1 MYNGRKKVN
10 EDKTRVVKGRSENL
24 KMEAI
29 PALRPPSGLLDMLAE
44 VASQTL
50 HSDPTVKTSPAKKK
64 AIERAVREPR
74 EKPEAKEAPRR
85 KVAKLSVLQKA
96 EIDTLTSAKL
106 RSMSV
111 SQQLRLCSRLDGD
124 EMRRTFTYT
133 CLLEPELCGQTF
145 SSFGSEGRARQ
156 MMRTHLL
163 EHLKNHGPDE
173 PIHVSRRRRTTKVQ
187 NVKKKPNPKVK
198 VEPVKASRL
207 RYSELYDEV
216 NNLPVNNKENKVEGP
231 GEWRT
236 GSEKS
241 QQKLQSLNLVK
252 IVDIPTPAQA
262 QPAHQIQT
270 ILPVQQGSVDSDE
283 DTVSCCSTGSRYGD
297 LPPPGSP
304 SRGERPAAV
313 DDDSKE
319 QEGDGDKSIYT
330 EHSYTSRGTE
340 ASNGSII
347 NSVYN
352 SDVSRI
358 FIKTEPGLESP
369 LDSPDVFVETLNK
382 RISSVGREIDVRTEP
397 PVKTIKS
404 AANIKDILKSIM
416 LELTEDLP
424 VLCDN
429 RREPINH
436 ELNGRD
442 TRELTWETTAVER
455 DEFHQHKK
463 PKGKAKF
470 IGQSKAEKEMAIRLI
485 NAIKT
490 KGSAAGLQ
498 SLDTLECRICRP
510 PRCFTAPTTLM
521 SHYRSHAGIKPY
533 ECRICRAAFT
543 RQHSLNYHMLIH
555 SNQTR
560 FTCHDCGRKFRH
572 PSHFKEHRRRH
583 TGESPFEC
591 SDCLLR
597 FKTRNTYKR
606 HLKTRHG
613 KVLTTSG
620 GLIILSEEE
629 FKRVRTMPR
638 SPLSHQS
645 SRSGSL
651 PGKVAADAESD
662 EEEEEEDDYSS
673 SGAEDLSDKLET
685 RMSIG
690 HNEVVEEIELTLE
703 NCVQEDVSESVVT
716 EETNDSA
723 LNLNDIVRE
732 AIRQSDISFADNE
745 RKANSDSSGSPA
757 PVDWSTEEVSQ
768 LEETNEGSYA
778 TAVVQIANTKPASKV
793 QVLPVGVK
801 RNASPAEALR
811 NVPTKAQ
818 KKSQESVAGNTDN
831 LATILSGQT
840 SNAAIPQSLALLQSR
855 YLVGKKPGISVI
867 GSDSQQATV
876 LLLANQNMM
885 QHQSK
890 NDPISL
896 MLA

>member
-1 MYNGRKKVN
+1 MFNGRKKIN
-10 EDKTRVVKGRSENL
+10 EDKTKASKGRSDSGNNW
-24 KMEAI
+24 KMDHI
-29 PALRPPSGLLDMLAE
+29 PSLRPASGLLDMLAE

-50 HSDPTVKTSPAKKK
+50 HSDPTVKTSPVKKK
-64 AIERAVREPR
+64 STERAVREPR
-74 EKPEAKEAPRR
+74 EKPEPKESARR
-85 KVAKLSVLQKA
+85 KSSKRA
-96 EIDTLTSAKL
+96 EVDTLTAAKL
-106 RSMSV
+106 RSLSL

-173 PIHVSRRRRTTKVQ
+173 PIRVSRRRRAPKVQ
-187 NVKKKPNPKVK
+187 PSKKKVNPKVK

-207 RYSELYDEV
+207 RYSELYDEIT
-216 NNLPVNNKENKVEGP
+216 NIPVNNKENKVDGA
-231 GEWRT
+231 GDW
-236 GSEKS
+236 KS
-241 QQKLQSLNLVK
+241 PNDRSQPKLQSLNLLK
-252 IVDIPTPAQA
+252 IVDIPTSVPAQTS
-262 QPAHQIQT
+262 PIQT
-270 ILPVQQGSVDSDE
+270 IIPSQQSSVDSDE

-304 SRGERPAAV
+304 SREHVAVNSESKDQDSEGE
-313 DDDSKE
+313 
-319 QEGDGDKSIYT
+319 KSIYT

-340 ASNGSII
+340 NSNGSII
-347 NSVYN
+347 NSVY
-352 SDVSRI
+352 SSEVSRI
-358 FIKTEPGLESP
+358 FIKPEPGLDP
-369 LDSPDVFVETLNK
+369 VLDSPEVFVETISNK
-382 RISSVGREIDVRTEP
+382 RVPSVGREIDVRTEP
-397 PVKTIKS
+397 PAKTIKS
-404 AANIKDILKSIM
+404 
-416 LELTEDLP
+416 EDLP

-429 RREPINH
+429 RREPSNH
-436 ELNGRD
+436 ELNGRE

-490 KGSAAGLQ
+490 KGSPAGLQ

-638 SPLSHQS
+638 SPLSHQQ
-645 SRSGSL
+645 SRNGSVN
-651 PGKVAADAESD
+651 GKVAADADSD
-662 EEEEEEDDYSS
+662 EEEEEEDGYSS
-673 SGAEDLSDKLET
+673 SGAEDISDKLESGV
-685 RMSIG
+685 RVMKPEI
-690 HNEVVEEIELTLE
+690 VEEVELTFE
-703 NCVQEDVSESVVT
+703 NCVQEDLTGSVVT
-716 EETNDSA
+716 EITNDSA
-723 LNLNDIVRE
+723 LNFNDIVRE
-732 AIRQSDISFADNE
+732 AIRQSDISFADGE
-745 RKANSDSSGSPA
+745 RKANSDDGETVAETEWSAGEQSPGDESNDGTFA
-757 PVDWSTEEVSQ
+757 T
-768 LEETNEGSYA
+768 A
-778 TAVVQIANTKPASKV
+778 TAVVQIAKNSTKF
-793 QVLPVGVK
+793 QVLPTSAGVK
-801 RNASPAEALR
+801 RSG
-811 NVPTKAQ
+811 
-818 KKSQESVAGNTDN
+818 SSESVKESSSKSKKKVQNSANGNTDN
-831 LATILSGQT
+831 LATILSGQK

-855 YLVGKKPGISVI
+855 YLVGNKPGLSVI

-876 LLLANQNMM
+876 LLLANQNLMPR
-885 QHQSK
+885 QSK
-890 NDPISL
+890 NDTISL

>member
-10 EDKTRVVKGRSENL
+10 EVKTRAAKGRLERANI

-29 PALRPPSGLLDMLAE
+29 PALRPSSGLLDMLAE

-64 AIERAVREPR
+64 IMERAVREPR
-74 EKPEAKEAPRR
+74 EKAEPKEAPRR

-173 PIHVSRRRRTTKVQ
+173 PIHVSRRRRTAKVQ
-187 NVKKKPNPKVK
+187 NAKKKSNPKVK
-198 VEPVKASRL
+198 VEPVKAARL
-207 RYSELYDEV
+207 RYSELYDEA

-231 GEWRT
+231 GEWRN
-236 GSEKS
+236 GNEKS
-241 QQKLQSLNLVK
+241 QQKLQSINLLK
-252 IVDIPTPAQA
+252 IVDIPTPAAA
-262 QPAHQIQT
+262 QPTHQIQT

-304 SRGERPAAV
+304 SLGERPAAV
-313 DDDSKE
+313 DDESKE
-319 QEGDGDKSIYT
+319 QDGDCDKSIYT

-340 ASNGSII
+340 AANGSII

-358 FIKTEPGLESP
+358 FIKTEPGLDSP
-369 LDSPDVFVETLNK
+369 LDTPDVFVETLNK

-397 PVKTIKS
+397 PIKTIKS
-404 AANIKDILKSIM
+404 
-416 LELTEDLP
+416 EDLP

-442 TRELTWETTAVER
+442 TRELSWETTAVER

-645 SRSGSL
+645 SRNGGL
-651 PGKVAADAESD
+651 AGKVAADADSD

-673 SGAEDLSDKLET
+673 SGAEDLSDKLELGIQT
-685 RMSIG
+685 GGKDDI
-690 HNEVVEEIELTLE
+690 VEEIELTLE
-703 NCVQEDVSESVVT
+703 NCIQDDVTESVVT
-716 EETNDSA
+716 EETNDSS

-732 AIRQSDISFADNE
+732 AIRQSDISFADSE
-745 RKANSDSSGSPA
+745 RKANSDGSGSPA
-757 PVDWSTEEVSQ
+757 AVDWTTEEVSQ
-768 LEETNEGSYA
+768 LEEPIEGSYA
-778 TAVVQIANTKPASKV
+778 SPVVQIANTKPTPKV
-793 QVLPVGVK
+793 QVLPVGMK
-801 RNASPAEALR
+801 RNASPPEVLR

-818 KKSQESVAGNTDN
+818 KKVQEPVVGNTDN

-855 YLVGKKPGISVI
+855 YLVGNKPGLSVI

-876 LLLANQNMM
+876 LLLANKNMM

>member
-1 MYNGRKKVN
+1 M
-10 EDKTRVVKGRSENL
+10 DP
-24 KMEAI
+24 I
-29 PALRPPSGLLDMLAE
+29 PSLRPSSGLLDMLAE

-64 AIERAVREPR
+64 AVERATREPR
-74 EKPEAKEAPRR
+74 EKPEPKEAVKR
-85 KVAKLSVLQKA
+85 KAGKFLKLQKA
-96 EIDTLTSAKL
+96 EVDTLTAAKL
-106 RSMSV
+106 RSLSL

-156 MMRTHLL
+156 MMRTHLQ

-173 PIHVSRRRRTTKVQ
+173 PIRVSRRRRTPKVQ
-187 NVKKKPNPKVK
+187 NAKKKVTSAKVK

-207 RYSELYDEV
+207 RYSELYDEM
-216 NNLPVNNKENKVEGP
+216 NNLPVNNKENKVESQGD
-231 GEWRT
+231 WKAN
-236 GSEKS
+236 SDKS
-241 QQKLQSLNLVK
+241 QSKVQTLNVLK
-252 IVDIPTPAQA
+252 IVDIPAPPPPQPAQ
-262 QPAHQIQT
+262 QIQT
-270 ILPVQQGSVDSDE
+270 ILPVQQGPVDSDE

-297 LPPPGSP
+297 LPPGSP
-304 SRGERPAAV
+304 SN
-313 DDDSKE
+313 
-319 QEGDGDKSIYT
+319 GDLALANGDENEAECDKSIYT

-340 ASNGSII
+340 NSNGSII
-347 NSVYN
+347 NSVYSN
-352 SDVSRI
+352 EVSRI
-358 FIKTEPGLESP
+358 FIKTEPGL
-369 LDSPDVFVETLNK
+369 DSPQDSPEVFVEPINK
-382 RISSVGREIDVRTEP
+382 RVPSVGREIDVRTEP
-397 PVKTIKS
+397 AVKTIKS
-404 AANIKDILKSIM
+404 AAKLKDILKTLISK
-416 LELTEDLP
+416 LKEDLP

-429 RREPINH
+429 RRDVSSL

-490 KGSAAGLQ
+490 KGSPAGLQ

-638 SPLSHQS
+638 SPLSHQP
-645 SRSGSL
+645 SRNGGSGKSV
-651 PGKVAADAESD
+651 GGDDSD

-673 SGAEDLSDKLET
+673 SGAEDMSDKMDSGMPPLQGE
-685 RMSIG
+685 I
-690 HNEVVEEIELTLE
+690 VEEVELTVE
-703 NCVQEDVSESVVT
+703 NCLQEDFPECVIT
-716 EETNDSA
+716 EETNGSN
-723 LNLNDIVRE
+723 LNFNDIVRE
-732 AIRQSDISFADNE
+732 AILQSEISFVDNGRKGSSDDSEGADWSVKEISPAEESN
-745 RKANSDSSGSPA
+745 DSSF
-757 PVDWSTEEVSQ
+757 
-768 LEETNEGSYA
+768 A
-778 TAVVQIANTKPASKV
+778 TAVVSIANTPKV
-793 QVLPVGVK
+793 QVLPASVGTK
-801 RNASPAEALR
+801 RVTSSVEIVQDP
-811 NVPTKAQ
+811 PSKM
-818 KKSQESVAGNTDN
+818 KKKKNNQDSTVGNSDN
-831 LATILSGQT
+831 LATILSGQN

-855 YLVGKKPGISVI
+855 YLVGNNKPALSVI

-876 LLLANQNMM
+876 LLLANQNLIPR
-885 QHQSK
+885 QTK
-890 NDPISL
+890 NDTISL

>member
-1 MYNGRKKVN
+1 MFNGRKNLNENKTKVSN
-10 EDKTRVVKGRSENL
+10 VGFVSKGSL
-24 KMEAI
+24 KMDHNI
-29 PALRPPSGLLDMLAE
+29 PSLRPSSGLLDMLAE

-64 AIERAVREPR
+64 VIERAVREAR
-74 EKPEAKEAPRR
+74 EKPEQKETIRR
-85 KVAKLSVLQKA
+85 KAGKKA
-96 EIDTLTSAKL
+96 EVDTLTAAKL
-106 RSMSV
+106 RSLSL

-173 PIHVSRRRRTTKVQ
+173 PIRVSRRRRTPKVP
-187 NVKKKPNPKVK
+187 NPKKKVNPKVK
-198 VEPVKASRL
+198 VEPVKAARL

-216 NNLPVNNKENKVEGP
+216 NNLPVNNKENKVDGS
-231 GEWRT
+231 GEWRN
-236 GSEKS
+236 GPERS
-241 QQKLQSLNLVK
+241 QQKVQSLNLLK
-252 IVDIPTPAQA
+252 IVDIPTSVPT
-262 QPAHQIQT
+262 QPANHVQA
-270 ILPVQQGSVDSDE
+270 ILPVQQASVESDE
-283 DTVSCCSTGSRYGD
+283 ETVSCCSTGSRFGD
-297 LPPPGSP
+297 LTPPGSP
-304 SRGERPAAV
+304 SQSEHAV
-313 DDDSKE
+313 TNGDSKDPDAE
-319 QEGDGDKSIYT
+319 CDKSIYT
-330 EHSYTSRGTE
+330 EHSYFSRGTE
-340 ASNGSII
+340 SSNGNNISGYS
-347 NSVYN
+347 NG
-352 SDVSRI
+352 DVSRI
-358 FIKTEPGLESP
+358 L
-369 LDSPDVFVETLNK
+369 LDVIDSKQDAPEVFVDTINK
-382 RISSVGREIDVRTEP
+382 RIPSVGREIDVRTETP
-397 PVKTIKS
+397 IKTIKS
-404 AANIKDILKSIM
+404 
-416 LELTEDLP
+416 EDLP

-429 RREPINH
+429 RRETLNY
-436 ELNGRD
+436 ELNVRD
-442 TRELTWETTAVER
+442 TRDLTWETTAVER

-490 KGSAAGLQ
+490 KGSPAGLQ
-498 SLDTLECRICRP
+498 SLDSLECRICRP

-638 SPLSHQS
+638 SPLSQQP
-645 SRSGSL
+645 SRNSNGS
-651 PGKVAADAESD
+651 GKVDADS
-662 EEEEEEDDYSS
+662 EEEEEEDDDYSS
-673 SGAEDLSDKLET
+673 SGAEDIPENKLESALT
-685 RMSIG
+685 EIKT
-690 HNEVVEEIELTLE
+690 ELVEEDYPFETCI
-703 NCVQEDVSESVVT
+703 QEEVPEPVAT
-716 EETNDSA
+716 EETNGST
-723 LNLNDIVRE
+723 LNFNDIVRE

-745 RKANSDSSGSPA
+745 RKEDFEENESSGDQKWNGKP
-757 PVDWSTEEVSQ
+757 
-768 LEETNEGSYA
+768 ETNGKYKR
-778 TAVVQIANTKPASKV
+778 AVVQIANSKPMQKV
-793 QVLPVGVK
+793 TVLPVGMK
-801 RNASPAEALR
+801 RSASIAEPAAE
-811 NVPTKAQ
+811 TQSKSK
-818 KKSQESVAGNTDN
+818 KKSQDSSAGNTDN
-831 LATILSGQT
+831 LATILTGQNT
-840 SNAAIPQSLALLQSR
+840 TAAIPQSLALLQSR
-855 YLVGKKPGISVI
+855 YLVGNKPGLSVI

-876 LLLANQNMM
+876 LLLPNQNMM
-885 QHQSK
+885 PRQSK
-890 NDPISL
+890 NDTISL